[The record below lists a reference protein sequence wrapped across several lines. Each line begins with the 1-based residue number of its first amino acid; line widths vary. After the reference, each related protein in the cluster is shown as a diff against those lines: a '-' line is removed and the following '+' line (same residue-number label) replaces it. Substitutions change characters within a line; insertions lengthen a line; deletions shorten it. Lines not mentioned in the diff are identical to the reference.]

1 MPTAPAVSDRPPPRA
16 PARVEN
22 GKFAAVHDLVR
33 RIPKGRVTTYGW
45 IAREVSAGGF
55 PLSARAAGW
64 ALGASPPGVP
74 WHRVVNAEGAL
85 SAERSGR
92 CPAGRQRSLL
102 EREGVRF
109 DERGRVPLARYLW
122 PPSAAG
128 GGGDL
133 SAPPEDF
140 R

>member
-1 MPTAPAVSDRPPPRA
+1 MPTAPAVSDRLPAPPPDR
-16 PARVEN
+16 PEN

-33 RIPKGRVTTYGW
+33 RIPKGRVATYGW
-45 IAREVSAGGF
+45 IAREVSAGGS

-102 EREGVRF
+102 EGEGVRF
-109 DERGRVPLARYLW
+109 DERGRVLLARYLW
-122 PPSAAG
+122 PASAAG
-128 GGGDL
+128 GADDL
-133 SAPPEDF
+133 TAPPEDF